1 MTLLTDSSLL
11 NFLLQDTSS
20 EVSSQNKVPPCLSH
34 LKAYSDDGSKESSPN
49 SSVEALTRK
58 NKKNK
63 KTKRHDIKKESLDG
77 LENDDIIKLLESSSI
92 FPTAKAKSNR
102 PMSESHN
109 TKKTSSL
116 KDKREK
122 DEQKYTKLRE
132 LMGKKKDE
140 DEETNRKKDKKKKK
154 KKKKEEEKRLSEGKQ
169 GKKDRGRNV
178 QLEMDI
184 HQEAVAGSA
193 IGVSFSDAT
202 LISDEIYT
210 RHADSL
216 TALEAEEQLQD
227 TDKLTQKEQELYG
240 NHVEVEELKIHGKKT
255 SVSTSLDDQ
264 AIENHTLKKD
274 MVSQNKSRS
283 NDWMKEL
290 IRQELEK
297 NKITT
302 SHKSKGKQRDLS
314 SGLSSSKYSYE
325 PQSSRKA
332 HEKPKKEPN
341 AEVDSRNASL
351 ERQERKKELKKDS
364 IDKAGEKED
373 NENQPEMPSTEPSSK
388 AQKRRKR
395 GGKKHRKDT
404 LMKGGSS
411 NSKEV
416 QT

>member
-184 HQEAVAGSA
+184 HQEAVAGSV

-240 NHVEVEELKIHGKKT
+240 NHVEVEELKIHSKKT
-255 SVSTSLDDQ
+255 SVSTSLDDE

-404 LMKGGSS
+404 LMKGDSS

>member
-240 NHVEVEELKIHGKKT
+240 NHVEVEELKIHSKKT
-255 SVSTSLDDQ
+255 SVSTSLDDE

-404 LMKGGSS
+404 LMKGDSS